1 MRTLVLALLCALG
14 SGATFARDANECIL
28 AAGPGAVAPDFGLS
42 KVARAIARQKLDIAV
57 LGSASSSLTGAGGI
71 NIAYPAAFEATL
83 RTALPGVAVKV
94 VTNTG
99 TRETAAEMETKLK
112 TILSE
117 MKPALV
123 VWQTGTGDAIRGVEP
138 DDFRA
143 ALDDGVDRSHA
154 AGADVVLMNQ
164 QYSPRTEAVLAVS
177 PYADAMRMIALQRDI
192 VLFDRFSIMRR
203 WYENGVF
210 DLYAATRNIDTA
222 QQVHDCLGRLLAKI
236 VLAAAKVTA
245 R

>member
-1 MRTLVLALLCALG
+1 MRTLVLALVCALG
-14 SGATFARDANECIL
+14 SGAVFARDGNECIL
-28 AAGPGAVAPDFGLS
+28 AAGPGAVVPDFGLAH
-42 KVARAIARQKLDIAV
+42 VAQAIARQKLDIIV
-57 LGSASSSLTGAGGI
+57 IGSASSTLNGPGGT
-71 NIAYPAAFEATL
+71 NIAYPAALEAAL
-83 RTALPGVAVKV
+83 RNALPGVAVKV
-94 VTNTG
+94 VTNIG
-99 TRETAAEMETKLK
+99 TRETAAEMENKLK
-112 TILSE
+112 TILAG

-123 VWQTGTGDAIRGVEP
+123 VWQTGTADAIRGIEP

-143 ALDDGVDRSHA
+143 TLDDGIDRSHA
-154 AGADVVLMNQ
+154 AGTDVVLINQ
-164 QYSPRTEAVLAVS
+164 QYSPRTEAVLAIS
-177 PYADAMRMIALQRDI
+177 PYADAMRMIALQRDT

-236 VLAAAKVTA
+236 VLAAAKMTP